1 MIDRGA
7 LVLAPAPQGP
17 YRGVHRPPLDGLAFT
32 GRKGKDLARRY
43 VGLVVEGEGVLEDLD
58 DAIALR
64 DDARKMG
71 FTDLDVVVFVV
82 PQVPWVPKGLPV
94 LEAPPADDLEPLG
107 WDVFEPIEPWHSPLA
122 GDAPSVPVNAFG
134 LLEDRGA
141 AEALAARTNDD
152 SPGDEPYVTARV
164 WRVKTA

>member
-1 MIDRGA
+1 M
-7 LVLAPAPQGP
+7 
-17 YRGVHRPPLDGLAFT
+17 
-32 GRKGKDLARRY
+32 
-43 VGLVVEGEGVLEDLD
+43 
-58 DAIALR
+58 
-64 DDARKMG
+64 
-71 FTDLDVVVFVV
+71 
-82 PQVPWVPKGLPV
+82 

-122 GDAPSVPVNAFG
+122 GDSPSVPVNAFG